1 MKTITKI
8 LDEELAMNKEE
19 LLKEYKNVYGED
31 AKDVFFSPGRIN
43 VIGEHTDYNG
53 GHVFPAAISL
63 GVYGVY
69 GPREDN
75 KVRLYSGNV
84 DGDIVEFDL
93 DDSSVEKDDRFWTNY
108 FKGMLTY
115 LKERADGDKINHG
128 FNLYIKATL
137 PSGSGLSSSAAIEM
151 LMGIILKDEFNLDVD
166 RVTLAKLGQK
176 TENEFVGLNSGIM
189 DQFAC
194 IMGKKDNAIFLDTN
208 TMEYEYKPLKL
219 GEYEIIIMSTNKEH
233 TLADSAYNDRVREC
247 HDALT
252 KLQTKLNIKALGELD
267 EESFDEYSYLIN
279 DETEIRRARHAVFE
293 NQRTLHATKAME
305 DADLEKLGRLIN
317 ASHVS
322 LHYDYEVTGKEL
334 DTLAEAAWKQDGVL
348 GARMIGGGFGGS
360 AIAIVKKDKAE
371 EFKKN
376 VGKIYRNKIGYDA
389 SFYDA
394 EIVDGT
400 KRI

>member
-1 MKTITKI
+1 
-8 LDEELAMNKEE
+8 MNKDE
-19 LLKEYKNVYGED
+19 LIKNYQKVFGKNE
-31 AKDVFFSPGRIN
+31 KDVFFSPGRIN

-69 GPREDN
+69 GPRDDK

-84 DGDIVEFDL
+84 DGEIVEFDL
-93 DDSSVEKDDRFWTNY
+93 DDDLVEKDKRFWTNY
-108 FKGMLTY
+108 FKGMITY
-115 LKERADGDKINHG
+115 LRQREDGEKINHG
-128 FNLYIKATL
+128 FNLYIKADL

-151 LMGIILKDEFNLDVD
+151 LMGMILKDEFDLDINRPD
-166 RVTLAKLGQK
+166 LARLGQK

-194 IMGKKDNAIFLDTN
+194 IMGKNDSAIFLDCN
-208 TMEYEYKPLKL
+208 TMEYEYLPLKL
-219 GEYEIIIMSTNKEH
+219 GDYEIIIMSTNKEH

-247 HDALT
+247 KNALE
-252 KLQTKLNIKALGELD
+252 KLQTALDITSLGELD
-267 EESFDEYSYLIN
+267 SQTFDEYAYLIN
-279 DETEIRRARHAVFE
+279 DETEIKRARHAVNE
-293 NQRTLHATKAME
+293 NERTIRATKAMK
-305 DADLEKLGRLIN
+305 DNDLEKLGHLIN

-371 EFKKN
+371 AFKKN
-376 VGKIYRNKIGYDA
+376 VGKIYRDKVGYDA

-400 KRI
+400 KKI

>member
-1 MKTITKI
+1 
-8 LDEELAMNKEE
+8 MNKEE
-19 LLKEYKNVYGED
+19 LLKEYETTFGEKG
-31 AKDVFFSPGRIN
+31 KDVFFSPGRIN

-69 GPREDN
+69 GPREDK
-75 KVRLYSGNV
+75 KVCLFSGNV
-84 DGDIVEFDL
+84 DGDIVEFDI
-93 DDSSVEKDDRFWTNY
+93 DDTTVEKDDRFLANY
-108 FKGMLTY
+108 FKGMITY
-115 LKERADGDKINHG
+115 LREKYDNIDHG
-128 FNLYIKATL
+128 FNLYIKANL

-166 RVTLAKLGQK
+166 RIALAKMGQR

-194 IMGKKDNAIFLDTN
+194 IMGKKDSAIFLDCN
-208 TMEYEYKPLKL
+208 TLDYEYKPLAL
-219 GEYEIIIMSTNKEH
+219 GDYEIIIMATNKPH

-247 HDALT
+247 HDAVK
-252 KLQTKLNIKALGELD
+252 KLQAKLDIKTLGELD
-267 EESFDEYSYLIN
+267 NDTFDEYAYLIN
-279 DETEIRRARHAVFE
+279 NETEIKRARHAVSE
-293 NQRTLHATKAME
+293 NQRTLRATKAMQNG
-305 DADLEKLGRLIN
+305 DLEKLGRLID

-322 LHYDYEVTGKEL
+322 LHYDYEVTGQEL
-334 DTLAEAAWKQDGVL
+334 DTLAEASWAQPGVL

-360 AIAIVKKDKAE
+360 AIAIVKKDQAE
-371 EFKKN
+371 AFKKN
-376 VGKIYRNKIGYDA
+376 VGKIYRDKIGYDA

>member
-1 MKTITKI
+1 
-8 LDEELAMNKEE
+8 MNKEE
-19 LLKEYKNVYGED
+19 LLKEYETTFGEKG
-31 AKDVFFSPGRIN
+31 KDVFFSPGRIN

-69 GPREDN
+69 GPREDK
-75 KVRLYSGNV
+75 KVCLFSGNV
-84 DGDIVEFDL
+84 DGDIVEFDI
-93 DDSSVEKDDRFWTNY
+93 DDTTVEKDDRFWANY
-108 FKGMLTY
+108 FKGMITY
-115 LKERADGDKINHG
+115 LREKYDNIDHG
-128 FNLYIKATL
+128 FNLYIKANL

-166 RVTLAKLGQK
+166 RIALAKMGQR

-194 IMGKKDNAIFLDTN
+194 IMGKKDSAIFLDCN
-208 TMEYEYKPLKL
+208 TLDYEYKPLAL
-219 GEYEIIIMSTNKEH
+219 GDYEIIIMATNKPH

-247 HDALT
+247 HDAVK
-252 KLQTKLNIKALGELD
+252 KLQAKLDIKTLGELD
-267 EESFDEYSYLIN
+267 NDTFDEYAYLIN
-279 DETEIRRARHAVFE
+279 NETEIKRARHAVSE
-293 NQRTLHATKAME
+293 NQRTLRATKAMQ
-305 DADLEKLGRLIN
+305 DGDLEKLGRLID

-322 LHYDYEVTGKEL
+322 LHYDYEVTGQEL
-334 DTLAEAAWKQDGVL
+334 DTLAAASWAQPGVL

-360 AIAIVKKDKAE
+360 AIAIVKKDQAE
-371 EFKKN
+371 AFKKN
-376 VGKIYRNKIGYDA
+376 VGKIYRDKIGYDA

>member
-1 MKTITKI
+1 
-8 LDEELAMNKEE
+8 MNKEE
-19 LLKEYKNVYGED
+19 LLKEYETTFGEKG
-31 AKDVFFSPGRIN
+31 KDVFFSPGRIN

-69 GPREDN
+69 GPREDK
-75 KVRLYSGNV
+75 KVCLFSGNV
-84 DGDIVEFDL
+84 DGDIVEFDI
-93 DDSSVEKDDRFWTNY
+93 DDTTVEKDDRFWANY
-108 FKGMLTY
+108 FKGMITY
-115 LKERADGDKINHG
+115 LREKYDNIDHG
-128 FNLYIKATL
+128 FNLYIKANL

-166 RVTLAKLGQK
+166 RIALAKMGQR

-194 IMGKKDNAIFLDTN
+194 IMGKKDSAIFLDCN
-208 TMEYEYKPLKL
+208 TLDYEYKPLAL
-219 GEYEIIIMSTNKEH
+219 GDYEIIIMATNKPH

-247 HDALT
+247 HDAVK
-252 KLQTKLNIKALGELD
+252 KLQAKLDIKTLGELD
-267 EESFDEYSYLIN
+267 NDTFDEYAYLIN
-279 DETEIRRARHAVFE
+279 NETEIKRARHAVSE
-293 NQRTLHATKAME
+293 NQRTLRATKAMQNG
-305 DADLEKLGRLIN
+305 DLEKLGRLID

-322 LHYDYEVTGKEL
+322 LHYDYEVTGQEL
-334 DTLAEAAWKQDGVL
+334 DTLAEASWAQPGVL
-348 GARMIGGGFGGS
+348 GARMIGRGFGGS
-360 AIAIVKKDKAE
+360 AIAIVKKDQAE
-371 EFKKN
+371 AFKKN
-376 VGKIYRNKIGYDA
+376 VGKIYRDKIGYDA

>member
-1 MKTITKI
+1 
-8 LDEELAMNKEE
+8 MNKEE
-19 LLKEYKNVYGED
+19 LLTEYEKTFNENGQ
-31 AKDVFFSPGRIN
+31 DVFFSPGRIN

-69 GPREDN
+69 GPRDDT
-75 KVRLYSGNV
+75 KVCLYSGDV
-84 DGDIVEFDL
+84 DGDVVEFDIN
-93 DDSSVEKDDRFWTNY
+93 DTTVEEGDRFWANY
-108 FKGMLTY
+108 FKGMITY
-115 LKERADGDKINHG
+115 LREKYDNIDHG
-128 FNLYIKATL
+128 FNLYIKANL

-166 RVTLAKLGQK
+166 RIALAKMGQR

-194 IMGKKDNAIFLDTN
+194 IMGKKDSAIFLDCN
-208 TMEYEYKPLKL
+208 TLEYEYKPLAL
-219 GEYEIIIMSTNKEH
+219 GDYEIIIMATNKPH

-247 HDALT
+247 HDALE
-252 KLQTKLNIKALGELD
+252 KLQQKLDVKSLGELD
-267 EESFDEYSYLIN
+267 NDTLDEYSYLIN
-279 DETEIRRARHAVFE
+279 DETELKRARHAVSE
-293 NQRTLHATKAME
+293 NQRTLRATKAMQ
-305 DADLEKLGRLIN
+305 DGDLEKLGRLID

-322 LHYDYEVTGKEL
+322 LHYDYEVTGDEL
-334 DTLAEAAWKQDGVL
+334 DTLAEASWKQPGVL

-360 AIAIVKKDKAE
+360 AIAIVKKSEAE
-371 EFKKN
+371 NFKQN
-376 VGKIYRNKIGYDA
+376 VGKIYRDKIGYDA

-400 KRI
+400 KKI

>member
-1 MKTITKI
+1 
-8 LDEELAMNKEE
+8 MNKEE
-19 LLKEYKNVYGED
+19 LLKEYETTFGEKG
-31 AKDVFFSPGRIN
+31 KDVFFSPGRIN

-69 GPREDN
+69 GPREDK
-75 KVRLYSGNV
+75 KVCLFSGNV
-84 DGDIVEFDL
+84 DGDIVEFDI
-93 DDSSVEKDDRFWTNY
+93 DDTTVEKDDRFWANY
-108 FKGMLTY
+108 FKGMITY
-115 LKERADGDKINHG
+115 LREKYDNIDHG
-128 FNLYIKATL
+128 FNLYIKANL

-166 RVTLAKLGQK
+166 RIALAKMGQR

-194 IMGKKDNAIFLDTN
+194 IMGKKDSAIFLDCN
-208 TMEYEYKPLKL
+208 TLDYEYKPLAL
-219 GEYEIIIMSTNKEH
+219 GDYEIIIMANNKPH

-247 HDALT
+247 HDAVK
-252 KLQTKLNIKALGELD
+252 KLQAKLDIKTLGELD
-267 EESFDEYSYLIN
+267 NDTFDEYAYLIN
-279 DETEIRRARHAVFE
+279 NETEIKRARHAVSE
-293 NQRTLHATKAME
+293 NQRTLRATKAMQ
-305 DADLEKLGRLIN
+305 DGDLEKLGRLID

-322 LHYDYEVTGKEL
+322 LHYDYEVTGQEL
-334 DTLAEAAWKQDGVL
+334 DTLAEASWAQPGVL

-360 AIAIVKKDKAE
+360 AIAIVKKDQAE
-371 EFKKN
+371 AFKKN
-376 VGKIYRNKIGYDA
+376 VGKIYRDKIGYDA

>member
-1 MKTITKI
+1 
-8 LDEELAMNKEE
+8 MNKEE
-19 LLKEYKNVYGED
+19 LLKEYETTFGEKG
-31 AKDVFFSPGRIN
+31 KDVFFSPGRIN

-63 GVYGVY
+63 GIYGVY
-69 GPREDN
+69 GPREDK
-75 KVRLYSGNV
+75 KVCLFSGNV
-84 DGDIVEFDL
+84 DGDIVEFDI
-93 DDSSVEKDDRFWTNY
+93 DDTTVEKDDRFWANY
-108 FKGMLTY
+108 FKGMITY
-115 LKERADGDKINHG
+115 LREKYDNIDHG
-128 FNLYIKATL
+128 FNLYIKANL

-166 RVTLAKLGQK
+166 RIALAKMGQR

-194 IMGKKDNAIFLDTN
+194 IMGKKDSAIFLDCN
-208 TMEYEYKPLKL
+208 TLDYEYKPLAL
-219 GEYEIIIMSTNKEH
+219 GDYEIIIMATNKPH

-247 HDALT
+247 HDAVK
-252 KLQTKLNIKALGELD
+252 KLQAKLDIKTLGELD
-267 EESFDEYSYLIN
+267 NDTFDEYAYLIN
-279 DETEIRRARHAVFE
+279 NETEIKRARHAVSE
-293 NQRTLHATKAME
+293 NQRTLRATKAMQ
-305 DADLEKLGRLIN
+305 DGDLEKLGRLID

-322 LHYDYEVTGKEL
+322 LHYDYEVTGQEL
-334 DTLAEAAWKQDGVL
+334 DTLAEASWAQPGVL

-360 AIAIVKKDKAE
+360 AIAIVKKDQAE
-371 EFKKN
+371 AFKKN
-376 VGKIYRNKIGYDA
+376 VGKIYRDKVGYDA

>member
-1 MKTITKI
+1 
-8 LDEELAMNKEE
+8 MNKEE
-19 LLKEYKNVYGED
+19 LLKEYETTFGEKG
-31 AKDVFFSPGRIN
+31 KDVFFSPGRIN

-69 GPREDN
+69 GPREDK
-75 KVRLYSGNV
+75 KVCLFSGNV
-84 DGDIVEFDL
+84 DGDIVEFDI
-93 DDSSVEKDDRFWTNY
+93 DDTTVEKDDRFWANY
-108 FKGMLTY
+108 FKGMITY
-115 LKERADGDKINHG
+115 LREKYDNIDHG
-128 FNLYIKATL
+128 FNLYIKANL

-166 RVTLAKLGQK
+166 RIALAKMGQR

-194 IMGKKDNAIFLDTN
+194 IMGKKDSAIFLDCN
-208 TMEYEYKPLKL
+208 ILDYEYKPLAL
-219 GEYEIIIMSTNKEH
+219 GDYEIIIMATNKPH

-247 HDALT
+247 HDAVK
-252 KLQTKLNIKALGELD
+252 KLQAKLDIKTLGELD
-267 EESFDEYSYLIN
+267 NDTFDEYAYLIN
-279 DETEIRRARHAVFE
+279 NETEIKRARHAVSE
-293 NQRTLHATKAME
+293 NQRTLRATNAMQ
-305 DADLEKLGRLIN
+305 DGDLEKLGRLID

-322 LHYDYEVTGKEL
+322 LHYDYEVTGQEL
-334 DTLAEAAWKQDGVL
+334 DTLAEASWAQPGVL

-360 AIAIVKKDKAE
+360 AIAIVKKDQAE
-371 EFKKN
+371 AFKKN
-376 VGKIYRNKIGYDA
+376 VGKIYRDKIGYDA

>member
-1 MKTITKI
+1 
-8 LDEELAMNKEE
+8 MNKEE
-19 LLKEYKNVYGED
+19 LLKEYETTFGEKG
-31 AKDVFFSPGRIN
+31 KDVFFSPGRIN

-69 GPREDN
+69 GPREDK
-75 KVRLYSGNV
+75 KVCLFSGNV
-84 DGDIVEFDL
+84 DGDIVEFDI
-93 DDSSVEKDDRFWTNY
+93 DDTTVEKDDRFWANY
-108 FKGMLTY
+108 FKGMITY
-115 LKERADGDKINHG
+115 LREKYDNIDHG
-128 FNLYIKATL
+128 FNLYIKANL

-166 RVTLAKLGQK
+166 RIALAKMGQR

-194 IMGKKDNAIFLDTN
+194 IMGKKDSAIFLDCN
-208 TMEYEYKPLKL
+208 TLDYEYKPLAL
-219 GEYEIIIMSTNKEH
+219 GDYEIIIMATNKPH

-247 HDALT
+247 HDAVK
-252 KLQTKLNIKALGELD
+252 KLQAKLDIKTLGELD
-267 EESFDEYSYLIN
+267 NDTFDEYAYLIN
-279 DETEIRRARHAVFE
+279 NETEIKRARHAVSE
-293 NQRTLHATKAME
+293 NQRTLRATNAMQ
-305 DADLEKLGRLIN
+305 DGDLEKLGRLID

-322 LHYDYEVTGKEL
+322 LHYDYEVTGQEL
-334 DTLAEAAWKQDGVL
+334 DTLAEASWAQPGVL

-360 AIAIVKKDKAE
+360 AIAIVKKDQAE

-376 VGKIYRNKIGYDA
+376 VGKIYRDKIGYDA

>member
-1 MKTITKI
+1 
-8 LDEELAMNKEE
+8 MNKDE
-19 LLKEYKNVYGED
+19 LIKNYQKVFGKNE
-31 AKDVFFSPGRIN
+31 KDVFFSPGRIN

-69 GPREDN
+69 GPRNDN
-75 KVRLYSGNV
+75 KVCLYSGNI
-84 DGDIVEFDL
+84 DGEIVEFDL
-93 DDSSVEKDDRFWTNY
+93 NDDTVEKDDRFWANY
-108 FKGMLTY
+108 FKGMITY
-115 LKERADGDKINHG
+115 LRQREDGEKINHG
-128 FNLYIKATL
+128 FNLYIKADL

-151 LMGIILKDEFNLDVD
+151 LMGMILKDEFDLDID
-166 RVTLAKLGQK
+166 RPDLARLGQK
-176 TENEFVGLNSGIM
+176 TENEFIGLNSGIM

-194 IMGKKDNAIFLDTN
+194 IMGKNDSAIFLDCN
-208 TMEYEYKPLKL
+208 TMEYEYLPLKL
-219 GEYEIIIMSTNKEH
+219 GDYEIIIMSTNKEH

-247 HDALT
+247 KNALE
-252 KLQTKLNIKALGELD
+252 KLQAKLDITSLGELD
-267 EESFDEYSYLIN
+267 SQIFDEYAYLIN
-279 DETEIRRARHAVFE
+279 DETEIKRARHAVNE
-293 NQRTLHATKAME
+293 NERTIRATKAMKNN
-305 DADLEKLGRLIN
+305 DLEKLGHLIN

-371 EFKKN
+371 AFKKN
-376 VGKIYRNKIGYDA
+376 VGKIYRDKVGYDA

-400 KRI
+400 KKI

>member
-1 MKTITKI
+1 
-8 LDEELAMNKEE
+8 MNKEE
-19 LLKEYKNVYGED
+19 LLKEYETTFGEKG
-31 AKDVFFSPGRIN
+31 KDVFFSPGRIN

-69 GPREDN
+69 GPREDK
-75 KVRLYSGNV
+75 KVCLFSGNV
-84 DGDIVEFDL
+84 DGDIVEFDI
-93 DDSSVEKDDRFWTNY
+93 DDTTVEKDDRFWANY
-108 FKGMLTY
+108 FKGMITY
-115 LKERADGDKINHG
+115 LREKYDNIDHG
-128 FNLYIKATL
+128 FNLYIKANL

-166 RVTLAKLGQK
+166 RIALAKMGQR

-194 IMGKKDNAIFLDTN
+194 IMGKKDSAIFLDCN
-208 TMEYEYKPLKL
+208 TLDYEYKPLAL
-219 GEYEIIIMSTNKEH
+219 GDYEIIIMATNKPH

-247 HDALT
+247 HDAVK
-252 KLQTKLNIKALGELD
+252 KLQAKLDIKTLGDLD
-267 EESFDEYSYLIN
+267 NDTFDEYAYLIN
-279 DETEIRRARHAVFE
+279 NETEIKRARHAVSE
-293 NQRTLHATKAME
+293 NQRTLRATKAMQ
-305 DADLEKLGRLIN
+305 DGDLEKLGRLID

-322 LHYDYEVTGKEL
+322 LHYDYEVTGQEL
-334 DTLAEAAWKQDGVL
+334 DTLAEASWAQPGVL

-360 AIAIVKKDKAE
+360 AIAIVKKDQAE
-371 EFKKN
+371 AFKKN
-376 VGKIYRNKIGYDA
+376 VGKIYRDKIGYDA

>member
-1 MKTITKI
+1 
-8 LDEELAMNKEE
+8 MNKEE
-19 LLKEYKNVYGED
+19 LLKEYETTFGEKG
-31 AKDVFFSPGRIN
+31 KDVFFSPGRIN

-69 GPREDN
+69 GPREDK
-75 KVRLYSGNV
+75 KVCLFSGNV
-84 DGDIVEFDL
+84 DGDIVEFDI
-93 DDSSVEKDDRFWTNY
+93 DDTTVEKDDRFWANY
-108 FKGMLTY
+108 FKGMITY
-115 LKERADGDKINHG
+115 LREKYDNIDHG
-128 FNLYIKATL
+128 FNLYIKANL

-166 RVTLAKLGQK
+166 RIALAKMGQR

-194 IMGKKDNAIFLDTN
+194 IMGKKDSAIFLDCN
-208 TMEYEYKPLKL
+208 TLDYEYKPLAL
-219 GEYEIIIMSTNKEH
+219 GDYEIIIMATNKPH

-247 HDALT
+247 HDAVK
-252 KLQTKLNIKALGELD
+252 KLQAKLDIKTLGDLD
-267 EESFDEYSYLIN
+267 NDTFDEYAYLIN
-279 DETEIRRARHAVFE
+279 NETEIKRARHAVSE
-293 NQRTLHATKAME
+293 NQRTLRATNAMQ
-305 DADLEKLGRLIN
+305 DGDLEKLGRLID

-322 LHYDYEVTGKEL
+322 LHYDYEVTGQEL
-334 DTLAEAAWKQDGVL
+334 DTLAEASWAQPGVL

-360 AIAIVKKDKAE
+360 AIAIVKKDQAE
-371 EFKKN
+371 AFKKN
-376 VGKIYRNKIGYDA
+376 VGKIYRDKVGYDA

>member
-1 MKTITKI
+1 
-8 LDEELAMNKEE
+8 MNKEE
-19 LLKEYKNVYGED
+19 LLKAYKDTFGEEG
-31 AKDVFFSPGRIN
+31 KDVFFSPGRIN

-75 KVRLYSGNV
+75 KIRLYSGNV

-115 LKERADGDKINHG
+115 LKQREDGNKINHG

-151 LMGIILKDEFNLDVD
+151 LMGIILKDEFDLDVD
-166 RVTLAKLGQK
+166 RPTLARLGQR

-194 IMGKKDNAIFLDTN
+194 IMGKKDSAIFLDCN

-219 GEYEIIIMSTNKEH
+219 GDYEIIIMSTNKAH
-233 TLADSAYNDRVREC
+233 TLADSAYNDRVAEC
-247 HDALT
+247 GDALK
-252 KLQTKLNIKALGELD
+252 KLQTKLDIKALGELD
-267 EESFDEYSYLIN
+267 EDTFDEYSYLIN
-279 DETEIRRARHAVFE
+279 DETELKRARHAVSE
-293 NQRTLHATKAME
+293 NQRTIRATKAME
-305 DADLEKLGRLIN
+305 ANDLEKLGRLID

-334 DTLAEAAWKQDGVL
+334 DTLAESSWKQPGVL

-360 AIAIVKKDKAE
+360 AIAIVRKDKAE

-376 VGKIYRNKIGYDA
+376 VGKAYRDAIGYDA

>member
-1 MKTITKI
+1 
-8 LDEELAMNKEE
+8 MNKEE
-19 LLKEYKNVYGED
+19 LLKEYETTFGEKG
-31 AKDVFFSPGRIN
+31 KDVFFSPGRIN

-69 GPREDN
+69 GPREDK
-75 KVRLYSGNV
+75 KVCLFSGNV
-84 DGDIVEFDL
+84 DGDIVEFDI
-93 DDSSVEKDDRFWTNY
+93 DDTTVEKDDRFWANY
-108 FKGMLTY
+108 FKGMITY
-115 LKERADGDKINHG
+115 LREKYDNIDHG
-128 FNLYIKATL
+128 FNLYIKANL

-166 RVTLAKLGQK
+166 RIALAKMGQR
-176 TENEFVGLNSGIM
+176 TENEFVGLHSGIM

-194 IMGKKDNAIFLDTN
+194 IMGKKDSAIFLDCN
-208 TMEYEYKPLKL
+208 TLDYEYKPLAL
-219 GEYEIIIMSTNKEH
+219 GDYEIIIMATNKPH

-247 HDALT
+247 HDAVK
-252 KLQTKLNIKALGELD
+252 KLQAKLDIKTLGELD
-267 EESFDEYSYLIN
+267 NDTFDEYAYLIN
-279 DETEIRRARHAVFE
+279 NETEIKRARHAVSE
-293 NQRTLHATKAME
+293 NQRTLRATKAMQNG
-305 DADLEKLGRLIN
+305 DLEKLGRLID

-322 LHYDYEVTGKEL
+322 LHYDYEVTGQEL
-334 DTLAEAAWKQDGVL
+334 DTLAEASWAQPGVL

-360 AIAIVKKDKAE
+360 AIAIVKKDQAE
-371 EFKKN
+371 AFKKN
-376 VGKIYRNKIGYDA
+376 VGKIYRDKIGYDA

>member
-1 MKTITKI
+1 
-8 LDEELAMNKEE
+8 MNKDE
-19 LLKEYKNVYGED
+19 LIKNYQKVFGKNE
-31 AKDVFFSPGRIN
+31 KDVFFSPGRIN

-53 GHVFPAAISL
+53 SHVFPAAISL

-69 GPREDN
+69 GPRNDN
-75 KVRLYSGNV
+75 KVCLYSGNV
-84 DGDIVEFDL
+84 DGEIVKFDL
-93 DDSSVEKDDRFWTNY
+93 NDDTVEKDDRFWANY
-108 FKGMLTY
+108 FKGMITY
-115 LKERADGDKINHG
+115 LRQREDGNKINHG
-128 FNLYIKATL
+128 FNLYIKADL

-151 LMGIILKDEFNLDVD
+151 LMGMILKDEFDLDINRPD
-166 RVTLAKLGQK
+166 LARLGQK

-194 IMGKKDNAIFLDTN
+194 IMGKKDSAIFLDCN
-208 TMEYEYKPLKL
+208 TMEYEYMPLKL
-219 GEYEIIIMSTNKEH
+219 GDYEIIIMSTNKEH

-247 HDALT
+247 KNALEKLKT
-252 KLQTKLNIKALGELD
+252 KLDITSLGELD
-267 EESFDEYSYLIN
+267 SQTFDEYAYLIN
-279 DETEIRRARHAVFE
+279 DETEIKRARHAVNE
-293 NQRTLHATKAME
+293 NERTIRATKAMK
-305 DADLEKLGRLIN
+305 DNDLEKLGHLIN

-371 EFKKN
+371 AFKKN
-376 VGKIYRNKIGYDA
+376 VGEIYRDKVGYDA

-400 KRI
+400 KKI

>member
-1 MKTITKI
+1 
-8 LDEELAMNKEE
+8 MNKDE
-19 LLKEYKNVYGED
+19 LIKNYQKVFGKNE
-31 AKDVFFSPGRIN
+31 KDVFFSPGRIN
-43 VIGEHTDYNG
+43 VIGEHTDYSG

-69 GPREDN
+69 GPRNDN
-75 KVRLYSGNV
+75 KVCLYSGNI
-84 DGDIVEFDL
+84 DGEIVEFDL
-93 DDSSVEKDDRFWTNY
+93 NDDTVEKDDRFWANY
-108 FKGMLTY
+108 FKGMITY
-115 LKERADGDKINHG
+115 LRQREDGNKINHG
-128 FNLYIKATL
+128 FNLYIKADL

-151 LMGIILKDEFNLDVD
+151 LMGMILKDEFDLDID
-166 RVTLAKLGQK
+166 RIDLARLGQK

-194 IMGKKDNAIFLDTN
+194 IMGKNDSAIFLDCN
-208 TMEYEYKPLKL
+208 TMEYEYLPLKL
-219 GEYEIIIMSTNKEH
+219 GDYEIIIMSTNKEH

-247 HDALT
+247 KNALE
-252 KLQTKLNIKALGELD
+252 KLQTALDITSLGELD
-267 EESFDEYSYLIN
+267 SQTFDEYAYLIN
-279 DETEIRRARHAVFE
+279 DETEIKRARHAVNE
-293 NQRTLHATKAME
+293 NERTIRATKAMK
-305 DADLEKLGRLIN
+305 DNDLEKLGHLIN

-376 VGKIYRNKIGYDA
+376 VGKIYHDKVGYDA

-400 KRI
+400 KKI

>member
-1 MKTITKI
+1 
-8 LDEELAMNKEE
+8 MNKEE
-19 LLKEYKNVYGED
+19 LLKEYETTFGEKG
-31 AKDVFFSPGRIN
+31 KDVFFSPGRIN

-69 GPREDN
+69 GPREDK
-75 KVRLYSGNV
+75 KVCLFSGNV
-84 DGDIVEFDL
+84 DGDIVEFDI
-93 DDSSVEKDDRFWTNY
+93 DDTTVEKDDRFWANY
-108 FKGMLTY
+108 FKGMITY
-115 LKERADGDKINHG
+115 LREKYDNIDHG
-128 FNLYIKATL
+128 FNLYIKANL

-166 RVTLAKLGQK
+166 RIALARMGQR

-194 IMGKKDNAIFLDTN
+194 IMGKKDSAIFLDCN
-208 TMEYEYKPLKL
+208 TLDYEYKPLAL
-219 GEYEIIIMSTNKEH
+219 GDYEIIIMATNKPH

-247 HDALT
+247 HDAVK
-252 KLQTKLNIKALGELD
+252 KLQAKLDIKTLGELD
-267 EESFDEYSYLIN
+267 NDTFDEYAYLIN
-279 DETEIRRARHAVFE
+279 NETEIKRARHAVSE
-293 NQRTLHATKAME
+293 NQRTLRATKAMQ
-305 DADLEKLGRLIN
+305 DGDLEKLGRLID

-322 LHYDYEVTGKEL
+322 LHYDYEVTGQEL
-334 DTLAEAAWKQDGVL
+334 DTLAEASWAQPGVL

-360 AIAIVKKDKAE
+360 AIAIVKKDQAE
-371 EFKKN
+371 AFKKN
-376 VGKIYRNKIGYDA
+376 VGKIYRDKIGYDA

>member
-1 MKTITKI
+1 
-8 LDEELAMNKEE
+8 MNKEE
-19 LLKEYKNVYGED
+19 LLKEYETTFGEKG
-31 AKDVFFSPGRIN
+31 KDVFFSPGRIN

-69 GPREDN
+69 GPREDK
-75 KVRLYSGNV
+75 KVCLFSGNI
-84 DGDIVEFDL
+84 DGDIVEFDI
-93 DDSSVEKDDRFWTNY
+93 DDTTVEKDDRFWANY
-108 FKGMLTY
+108 FKGMITY
-115 LKERADGDKINHG
+115 LREKYDNIDHG
-128 FNLYIKATL
+128 FNLYIKANL

-166 RVTLAKLGQK
+166 RIALAKMGQR

-194 IMGKKDNAIFLDTN
+194 IMGKKDSAIFLDCN
-208 TMEYEYKPLKL
+208 TLDYEYKPLAL
-219 GEYEIIIMSTNKEH
+219 GDYEIIIMATNKPH

-247 HDALT
+247 HDAVK
-252 KLQTKLNIKALGELD
+252 KLQAKLDIKTLGELD
-267 EESFDEYSYLIN
+267 NDTFDEYAYLIN
-279 DETEIRRARHAVFE
+279 NETEIKRARHAVSE
-293 NQRTLHATKAME
+293 NQRTLRATKAMQ
-305 DADLEKLGRLIN
+305 DGDLKKLGRLID

-322 LHYDYEVTGKEL
+322 LHYDYEVTGQEL
-334 DTLAEAAWKQDGVL
+334 DALAEASWAQPGVL

-360 AIAIVKKDKAE
+360 AIAIVKKDQAE
-371 EFKKN
+371 AFKKN
-376 VGKIYRNKIGYDA
+376 VGKIYRDKVGYDA

>member
-1 MKTITKI
+1 
-8 LDEELAMNKEE
+8 MNKEE
-19 LLKEYKNVYGED
+19 LLKEYETTFGEKG
-31 AKDVFFSPGRIN
+31 KDVFFSPGRIN

-69 GPREDN
+69 GPREDK
-75 KVRLYSGNV
+75 KVCLFSGNV
-84 DGDIVEFDL
+84 DGDIVEFDI
-93 DDSSVEKDDRFWTNY
+93 DDTTVEKDDRFWANY
-108 FKGMLTY
+108 FKGMITY
-115 LKERADGDKINHG
+115 LREKYDNIDHG
-128 FNLYIKATL
+128 FNLYIKANL

-166 RVTLAKLGQK
+166 RIALAKMGQR

-194 IMGKKDNAIFLDTN
+194 IMGKKDSAIFLDCN
-208 TMEYEYKPLKL
+208 TLDYEYKPLAL
-219 GEYEIIIMSTNKEH
+219 GDYEIIIMATNKPH

-247 HDALT
+247 HDAVK
-252 KLQTKLNIKALGELD
+252 KLQAKLDIKTLGELD
-267 EESFDEYSYLIN
+267 NDTFDEYAYLIN
-279 DETEIRRARHAVFE
+279 NETEIKRARHAVSE
-293 NQRTLHATKAME
+293 NQRTLRATNAMQ
-305 DADLEKLGRLIN
+305 DGDLEKLGRLID

-322 LHYDYEVTGKEL
+322 LHYDYEVTGQEL
-334 DTLAEAAWKQDGVL
+334 DTLAEASWAQPGVL

-360 AIAIVKKDKAE
+360 AIAIVKKDQAE

-376 VGKIYRNKIGYDA
+376 VGKIYRDKIGYDA

-394 EIVDGT
+394 EFVDGT

>member
-1 MKTITKI
+1 
-8 LDEELAMNKEE
+8 MNKEE
-19 LLKEYKNVYGED
+19 LLTEYEKTFGE
-31 AKDVFFSPGRIN
+31 KGQDVFFSPGRIN

-69 GPREDN
+69 GPREDK

-84 DGDIVEFDL
+84 DGDIVGFEI
-93 DDSSVEKDDRFWTNY
+93 DDTTVEKDDRFWANY
-108 FKGMLTY
+108 FKGMITY
-115 LKERADGDKINHG
+115 LREKYENINHG
-128 FNLYIKATL
+128 FNLYIKANL

-166 RVTLAKLGQK
+166 RIVLAKTGQR

-194 IMGKKDNAIFLDTN
+194 IMGKKDSAIFLDCN
-208 TMEYEYKPLKL
+208 TLKYEYMPLAL
-219 GEYEIIIMSTNKEH
+219 GEYEIIIMATNKPH

-247 HDALT
+247 HNAVK
-252 KLQTKLNIKALGELD
+252 KLQQKLDIKALGELD
-267 EESFDEYSYLIN
+267 NDTFDEYSYLIN
-279 DETEIRRARHAVFE
+279 NETELKRARHAVSE
-293 NQRTLHATKAME
+293 NQRTLRATKAMK
-305 DADLEKLGRLIN
+305 DGNLEKLGRLID

-334 DTLAEAAWKQDGVL
+334 DTLAEASWAQPGVL

-360 AIAIVKKDKAE
+360 AIAIVKKSEAE
-371 EFKKN
+371 NFKEN
-376 VGKIYRNKIGYDA
+376 VGKIYRDKIGYDA

-400 KRI
+400 KKIN

>member
-1 MKTITKI
+1 
-8 LDEELAMNKEE
+8 MNKEE
-19 LLKEYKNVYGED
+19 LLKEYETTFGEKG
-31 AKDVFFSPGRIN
+31 KDVFFSPGRIN

-69 GPREDN
+69 GPREDK
-75 KVRLYSGNV
+75 KVCLFSGNV
-84 DGDIVEFDL
+84 DGDIVEFDI
-93 DDSSVEKDDRFWTNY
+93 DDTTVEKDDRFWANY
-108 FKGMLTY
+108 FKGMITY
-115 LKERADGDKINHG
+115 LREKYDNIDHG
-128 FNLYIKATL
+128 FNLYIKANL
-137 PSGSGLSSSAAIEM
+137 PSGSGLSSSTAIEM

-166 RVTLAKLGQK
+166 RIALAKMGQR

-194 IMGKKDNAIFLDTN
+194 IMGKKDSAIFLDCN
-208 TMEYEYKPLKL
+208 TLDYEYKPLAL
-219 GEYEIIIMSTNKEH
+219 GDYEIIIMATNKPH

-247 HDALT
+247 HDAVK
-252 KLQTKLNIKALGELD
+252 KLQAKLDIKTLGELD
-267 EESFDEYSYLIN
+267 NDTFDEYAYLIN
-279 DETEIRRARHAVFE
+279 NETEIKRARHAVSE
-293 NQRTLHATKAME
+293 NQRTLRATKAMQ
-305 DADLEKLGRLIN
+305 DGDLEKLGRLID

-322 LHYDYEVTGKEL
+322 LHYDYEVTGQEL
-334 DTLAEAAWKQDGVL
+334 DTLAEASWAQPGVL

-360 AIAIVKKDKAE
+360 AIAIVKKDQAE
-371 EFKKN
+371 AFKKN
-376 VGKIYRNKIGYDA
+376 VGKIYRDKVGYDA

>member
-1 MKTITKI
+1 MNATDLKKEFSEIFDTKP
-8 LDEELAMNKEE
+8 ER
-19 LLKEYKNVYGED
+19 
-31 AKDVFFSPGRIN
+31 VFFSPGRIN
-43 VIGEHTDYNG
+43 LIGEHTDYNG

-69 GPREDN
+69 GPREDK
-75 KVRLYSGNV
+75 KVCLFSGNV
-84 DGDIVEFDL
+84 DGDIVEFDI
-93 DDSSVEKDDRFWTNY
+93 DDTTVEKDDRFWANY
-108 FKGMLTY
+108 FKGMITY
-115 LKERADGDKINHG
+115 LREKYDNIDHG
-128 FNLYIKATL
+128 FNLYIKANL

-166 RVTLAKLGQK
+166 RIALAKMGQR

-194 IMGKKDNAIFLDTN
+194 IMGKKDSAIFLDCN
-208 TMEYEYKPLKL
+208 TLDYEYKPLAL
-219 GEYEIIIMSTNKEH
+219 GDYEIIIMATNKPH

-247 HDALT
+247 HDAVK
-252 KLQTKLNIKALGELD
+252 KLQAKLDIKTLGELD
-267 EESFDEYSYLIN
+267 NDTFDEYAYLIN
-279 DETEIRRARHAVFE
+279 NETEIKRAHHAVSE
-293 NQRTLHATKAME
+293 NQRTLRATKAMQ
-305 DADLEKLGRLIN
+305 DGDLEKLGRLID

-322 LHYDYEVTGKEL
+322 LHYDYEVTGQEL
-334 DTLAEAAWKQDGVL
+334 DTLAEASWAQPGVL

-360 AIAIVKKDKAE
+360 AIAIVKKDQAE
-371 EFKKN
+371 AFKKN
-376 VGKIYRNKIGYDA
+376 VGKIYRDKVGYDA